1 MRNFVGYSWNVWQN
15 ASMRVQLV
23 YVGGFD
29 PAAALRLGFKGPASR
44 YEGPLATVSPNKM
57 LKQKFRLSRSFGP
70 ELFFGAALAEA
81 HPTGRFE
88 LIKHG
93 FGGSRIVNAS
103 WSNKVPVAEPTNSA
117 QAWEGLVAWSP
128 GDWRF
133 RATKLKA
140 SSRSCLL
147 TGYCF
152 LSIVL
157 RGLPRPETN
166 CNSTRARA
174 REAGRLVCTRGS

>member
-1 MRNFVGYSWNVWQN
+1 
-15 ASMRVQLV
+15 MRVQLV

-117 QAWEGLVAWSP
+117 QALEGLVAWSP

-147 TGYCF
+147 
-152 LSIVL
+152 LSFDRASWPSASRDQL
-157 RGLPRPETN
+157 QLHKST
-166 CNSTRARA
+166 STRGRA
-174 REAGRLVCTRGS
+174 SCMYPGVLAAKVSDFGSNLLKCC